1 MYLLVQVL
9 SNLFQIWQLLLFIW
23 VILSWI
29 PQVPRHHPAVE
40 LIGKVIEPTLAP
52 FRRLMPMGGIDI
64 SPIIAYFVYS
74 IALRALVSLL
84 NSVSQPF

>member
-9 SNLFQIWQLLLFIW
+9 TNLFQIWQILLFIW

-29 PQVPRHHPAVE
+29 PQVPRNHPAVE
-40 LIGKVIEPTLAP
+40 LVGRVIEPTLAP

-74 IALRALVSLL
+74 IALRAIISLL
-84 NSVSQPF
+84 ANIS

>member
-9 SNLFQIWQLLLFIW
+9 SNLFQIWQILLFIW

-29 PQVPRHHPAVE
+29 PQVPRNHPAVE
-40 LIGKVIEPTLAP
+40 LISRVIEPTLAP

-74 IALRALVSLL
+74 IALRALISLL
-84 NSVSQPF
+84 GSMG

>member
-1 MYLLVQVL
+1 MIALVLV
-9 SNLFQIWQLLLFIW
+9 NLFRIWEILLFIW

-29 PQVPRHHPAVE
+29 PQVPRYHPAVQ
-40 LIGKVIEPTLAP
+40 LIAQIIEPTLAP

-74 IALRALVSLL
+74 IILRLLLTSL
-84 NSVSQPF
+84 QAY

>member
-9 SNLFQIWQLLLFIW
+9 SNLFSIWQILLFIW

-29 PQVPRHHPAVE
+29 PQVPRNHPAVE
-40 LIGKVIEPTLAP
+40 LISRVIEPTLAP

-74 IALRALVSLL
+74 IALRALISLL
-84 NSVSQPF
+84 GSIG

>member
-1 MYLLVQVL
+1 MYMLAQVL
-9 SNLFQIWQLLLFIW
+9 TNLFQIWQILLFIW

-29 PQVPRHHPAVE
+29 PQVPRNHPAVE
-40 LIGKVIEPTLAP
+40 LIAKVIEPTLAP

-74 IALRALVSLL
+74 IALRAILSLL
-84 NSVSQPF
+84 SSVGGSY

>member
-1 MYLLVQVL
+1 MYLLVSVL
-9 SNLFQIWQLLLFIW
+9 SNLFSIWQLLLFIW

-29 PQVPRHHPAVE
+29 PQVPRNHPAVE
-40 LIGKVIEPTLAP
+40 LISRVIEPTLAP

-74 IALRALVSLL
+74 IALRALVSLIG
-84 NSVSQPF
+84 SIG